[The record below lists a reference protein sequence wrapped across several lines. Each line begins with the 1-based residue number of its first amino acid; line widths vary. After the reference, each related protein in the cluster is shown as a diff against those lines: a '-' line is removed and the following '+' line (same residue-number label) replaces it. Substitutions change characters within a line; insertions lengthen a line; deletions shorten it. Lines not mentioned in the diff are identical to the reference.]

1 MSSLRRTQ
9 SPPVAVSAVD
19 PELRV
24 VLADE
29 SGFAASLA
37 FVRDALARTPRD
49 TPRSSPSTATRNST
63 LLVDLRAL
71 ASAPDSRSLRAFAQ
85 ALHAL
90 GLARV
95 AVVASRDYM
104 FGIARMLATYAQLDG
119 LEAAAFRSEP
129 DAARWLAEAA

>member
-49 TPRSSPSTATRNST
+49 TPRSSPTATPHST